1 MLLLN
6 LVTSKGDACHLQLR
20 RLARSGVLWLRNG
33 GEVRSRNF
41 SLPNVGV
48 EVLKPSKFK
57 PAFPCFHLPP
67 PNDKYGLVI
76 SIYIYI
82 PRSSWSF
89 LLRVTLKLQSLWPN
103 DRPYITLGLKCAM
116 PLEFQSLVSLQH
128 ITFCWEF
135 SFFFFRENP
144 GKPSTQRLRMYE
156 YNTTWAHHE
165 RLPKWATSVDD
176 WLQRVPVSWLATNQK
191 PHDVRDTQGNLN
203 PLSHPD
209 TQWVIQY

>member
-1 MLLLN
+1 MHAIFN
-6 LVTSKGDACHLQLR
+6 CAVWP
-20 RLARSGVLWLRNG
+20 GVVCFG
-33 GEVRSRNF
+33 SEMEVRWGPAISRF
-41 SLPNVGV
+41 QMLAWKYWSRPSSSLP
-48 EVLKPSKFK
+48 F
-57 PAFPCFHLPP
+57 PAFICPP
-67 PNDKYGLVI
+67 QTINTKLVI

-82 PRSSWSF
+82 HVYLGPPGPSF
-89 LLRVTLKLQSLWPN
+89 LRVTLKLQSLWPN
-103 DRPYITLGLKCAM
+103 DSPYITLGLKCAM
-116 PLEFQSLVSLQH
+116 PPRIPVSCLSSTYH
-128 ITFCWEF
+128 LLLRIPGFL
-135 SFFFFRENP
+135 FRENRL
-144 GKPSTQRLRMYE
+144 QRLRMYE